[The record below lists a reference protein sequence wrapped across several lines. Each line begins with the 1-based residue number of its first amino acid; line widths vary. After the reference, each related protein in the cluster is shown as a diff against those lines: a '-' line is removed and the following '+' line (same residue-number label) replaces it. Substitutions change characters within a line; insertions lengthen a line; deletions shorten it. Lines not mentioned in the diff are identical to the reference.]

1 MINDSNGTISTST
14 TINQRK
20 SGQNIDGGGGGLMF
34 ILSGKSIN
42 RLNRLYRPSLF
53 VQFFL
58 FFHFSQKAMVLI
70 MNIRKKVNL
79 QSIHLLVNYF

>member
-20 SGQNIDGGGGGLMF
+20 SGQNIDGGGGGGGLMF

-53 VQFFL
+53 VQFF
-58 FFHFSQKAMVLI
+58 FFIFTKAMVLI

-79 QSIHLLVNYF
+79 QSIHLLVNCF

>member
-53 VQFFL
+53 VQFF
-58 FFHFSQKAMVLI
+58 FFIFTKAMVLI